1 MLPFHV
7 LNFIKQKKKKRKK
20 KKVNN
25 VFNWIWN
32 TKFQFAILFKTN
44 VSCFFLS
51 IFFRFMSFNV
61 QSTQKKKR
69 RNKHHNHKCIAFC
82 QILFT
87 SFKFNKN
94 KINKW
99 KSNQTINCFP
109 FLSET
114 NGFFPKSI
122 FTTPKINIHFD
133 TSDEINS
140 TIPDSTCY
148 EFLNYCLP
156 KVNSQCLSAKKNSYF
171 FHHLRFILIV

>member
-1 MLPFHV
+1 MF
-7 LNFIKQKKKKRKK
+7 
-20 KKVNN
+20 
-25 VFNWIWN
+25 
-32 TKFQFAILFKTN
+32 
-44 VSCFFLS
+44 FFLY
-51 IFFRFMSFNV
+51 FFRFMSFNV
-61 QSTQKKKR
+61 QSIQKKKR

-114 NGFFPKSI
+114 NGFFQNQFSQLLKSAS
-122 FTTPKINIHFD
+122 
-133 TSDEINS
+133 TSTLLTKLIQQFLTQLVMNFW
-140 TIPDSTCY
+140 TIVYLKLT
-148 EFLNYCLP
+148 LNVCL
-156 KVNSQCLSAKKNSYF
+156 QKKTVIF